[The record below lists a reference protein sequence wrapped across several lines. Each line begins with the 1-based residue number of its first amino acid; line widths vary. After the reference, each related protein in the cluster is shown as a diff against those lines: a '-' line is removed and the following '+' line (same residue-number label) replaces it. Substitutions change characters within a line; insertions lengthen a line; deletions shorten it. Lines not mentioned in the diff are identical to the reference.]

1 MPDFNQFSTYGLS
14 FQGAGMSQK
23 DKVDTIV
30 DEIIDMDMF
39 DDVQAFV
46 KNYFGDVEGAQW
58 FEYPELNK
66 SVYVLNESEKI
77 EICMLKNHKQYYGK
91 GWIPLYKK

>member
-1 MPDFNQFSTYGLS
+1 MAEFNKYSMYGLG
-14 FQGAGMSQK
+14 FQGAEMSQK
-23 DKVDTIV
+23 DKVDRMV
-30 DEIIDMDMF
+30 DEIIDMNMYNEVKD
-39 DDVQAFV
+39 FV
-46 KNYFGDVEGAQW
+46 KENFGDIQGGKW

-91 GWIPLYKK
+91 GWKPIYEK